1 MHIRI
6 SGHCI
11 IKISYYPNILF
22 SICYSPFTIHHSP
35 FMSHS
40 KFYSSLLLL
49 IILNAIIKP
58 FWIFGIDRQVQ
69 NITGAAE
76 YGTYFSLLNLSI
88 VFGFLLDWGLTNF
101 INRELSSRKTELQQQ
116 LGSFFLLKILFA
128 VLYTAAVIVVARLT
142 GVKRWDILSAVI
154 AIQFLTFLFL
164 FLRSIITANQWFR
177 TDAWLS
183 VLDKALMILF
193 AGCFIFLPAVF
204 GPVNIDRFLL
214 AQVISTTVAVVI
226 VVIILYSNK
235 IVFKKPQPNFFT
247 RPLIY
252 SVLPFA
258 LTVFLM
264 SVHMR
269 ADGFL
274 LERIHPDGAHE
285 AGIYAAAYRLLDAS
299 NMVGYLV
306 ASFFMPFIA
315 RLWSEDQPLEKT
327 ILQTRHLQLM
337 FAVTIAAIA
346 IVLAPWLQ
354 KILYHRSDAYS
365 IQVLRWC
372 LPALIGYSLVQ
383 VYGTVMT
390 ATGSIIAFCY
400 LNLAAVIINI
410 VLNIF
415 LIPSH
420 GALGCCIAAVC
431 SQAFLAVAT
440 MVFVNNKLKMA
451 AGARSLGIYLLNGL
465 LVGAVLYFLSKTQ
478 VNSWFTL
485 VIATLVSFFM
495 IWSTKLISLNSWLG
509 FLKK

>member
-1 MHIRI
+1 MARSDGELGNWEIA
-6 SGHCI
+6 SAP
-11 IKISYYPNILF
+11 SPN
-22 SICYSPFTIHHSP
+22 SAHSPFTTHHSP

-69 NITGAAE
+69 NITGTVE

-101 INRELSSRKTELQQQ
+101 INRELAAKKTELQQQ
-116 LGSFFLLKILFA
+116 LGSFLLLKILFA
-128 VLYTAAVIVVARLT
+128 VFYTVIVIAVALLS
-142 GVKRWDILSAVI
+142 GIKRWDILAGVI
-154 AIQFLTFLFL
+154 VIQFLTFLFL
-164 FLRSIITANQWFR
+164 FLRNIITANQWFK

-183 VLDKALMILF
+183 VLDKSLMILF
-193 AGCFIFLPAVF
+193 AVGFIFLPAIF
-204 GPVNIDRFLL
+204 GSINIDNFLL
-214 AQVISTTVAVVI
+214 AQIISTTIAVII
-226 VVIILYSNK
+226 VVVILYSNK
-235 IVFKKPQPNFFT
+235 ITFKKPRLNFFT
-247 RPLIY
+247 RSLIY

-264 SVHMR
+264 SVHVR

-315 RLWSEDQPLEKT
+315 RLWSENQALGKT

-337 FAVTIAAIA
+337 FAVTIAAIV
-346 IVLAPWLQ
+346 IMLAPWLQ
-354 KILYHRSDAYS
+354 KILYHRDDGYS
-365 IQVLRWC
+365 IKVLRWC
-372 LPALIGYSLVQ
+372 LPALIGYSFVQ

-390 ATGSIIAFCY
+390 ATGNIVAFCY
-400 LNLAAVIINI
+400 LNLTAVFINI
-410 VLNIF
+410 LLNLF
-415 LIPSH
+415 LIPSY
-420 GALGCCIAAVC
+420 GAFGCCISALC

-440 MVFVNNKLKMA
+440 MIFVNGKLKITA
-451 AGARSLGIYLLNGL
+451 DARSLGLYLLNGL
-465 LVGAVLYFLSKTQ
+465 LVCTTLYFLSKTSI
-478 VNSWFTL
+478 NTL
-485 VIATLVSFFM
+485 LTLLIGMLVSFLIM
-495 IWSTKLISLNSWLG
+495 WSTKMISLNSWLS
-509 FLKK
+509 FLKKQ